1 MLPVVHFYFDFVSP
15 YACLAFH
22 QLPRALD
29 GLAYQVRY
37 RPVLLGGLLKA
48 HGTPPPVDMPQ
59 RMAWSRQHTRWL
71 AQQMDMPFDWPV
83 QHPFAPFPWLR
94 MALAASPQGEPGRQ
108 VCGTLFDAIWRTG
121 VQADDAG
128 LQQQVWQQ
136 LTGLLPEVR
145 DPASPE
151 VKAGLIA
158 NGEEA
163 LSHGVWGVPTLVL
176 MPQEEGAAAELFWG
190 QDGLPLLREA
200 LLARQP
206 DAAA

>member
-1 MLPVVHFYFDFVSP
+1 MRRL
-15 YACLAFH
+15 
-22 QLPRALD
+22 
-29 GLAYQVRY
+29 
-37 RPVLLGGLLKA
+37 
-48 HGTPPPVDMPQ
+48 
-59 RMAWSRQHTRWL
+59 SRE
-71 AQQMDMPFDWPV
+71 
-83 QHPFAPFPWLR
+83 
-94 MALAASPQGEPGRQ
+94 GEPGRQ

-176 MPQEEGAAAELFWG
+176 MPQEEGAAAAGTGGGAAIFTSSKLRSANEPISQSTISFTA
-190 QDGLPLLREA
+190 QGLG
-200 LLARQP
+200 ARDRARDCFVMFFSRVAAVRVSPP
-206 DAAA
+206 DARRL

>member
-1 MLPVVHFYFDFVSP
+1 MVKQALKQDFLLPPLRLD
-15 YACLAFH
+15 AKEMK
-22 QLPRALD
+22 ALVF
-29 GLAYQVRY
+29 A
-37 RPVLLGGLLKA
+37 
-48 HGTPPPVDMPQ
+48 
-59 RMAWSRQHTRWL
+59 TRWL

-190 QDGLPLLREA
+190 LEGLPLLREA